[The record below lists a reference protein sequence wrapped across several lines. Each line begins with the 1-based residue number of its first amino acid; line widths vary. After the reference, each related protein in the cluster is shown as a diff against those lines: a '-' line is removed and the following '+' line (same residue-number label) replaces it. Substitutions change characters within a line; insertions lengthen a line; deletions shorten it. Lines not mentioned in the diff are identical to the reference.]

1 VLAPLAFLWALRVD
15 RERPGKPLARVAPL
29 LAITAAW
36 AVLHP
41 RLIGRLWGPYTQ
53 SIETETRPPL
63 PVIALKAVLAL
74 VSLDEMP
81 APESGLRQALL
92 RGLPGAIALAGI
104 VALGLWADR
113 QARPRG
119 ARRVAEDPG
128 RTTSSGIITFAI
140 GWGILGSIAVL
151 MPSINWHAYYGLF
164 GAFGVWLAIMYGLRH
179 RPAFA
184 VAIIA
189 VLTVLRPLRADTPS
203 WDWASEAYQ
212 RRAGYFLRTLRDD
225 LLRKHPDVP
234 AHSRFYFAEVP
245 RNIGWVAGDGP
256 ALRVWYRDST
266 LTGGYYSYYRPRR
279 PDQAPGPDY
288 FLRFDSSGT
297 WVEVAK
303 GEENVRTA
311 RARNRGWEQDH
322 RELALLLGGAGD
334 WNGAAEELVKLAD
347 ESPENF
353 EYPLNAAVCYEK
365 LGDSLVAA
373 RLYARAAALPALR
386 PRRRR
391 RPRVTSG
398 SCRRR
403 LQRRGRM
410 GKRIQFDDDARAALR
425 RGVEQLAGV
434 VRVTLGPRGRNVVI
448 EHGGGSPT
456 ITNDGLAIS
465 REIELADRFENMGAQ
480 LVKEVALK
488 TGEVAGDGTTTATVL
503 AHAIVTRGLQAI
515 AAGHGPMQIRRGIE
529 RAVAAVVESLRAQS
543 RPLAGRSDIARIATV
558 SAQGED
564 AVGELIAQAIDRVGR
579 HGVITVEEGRGLDT
593 TLEVVEGLRFDR
605 GYLSPYFVTEPDT
618 MEVTFENS
626 LILLAEQKFSAAH
639 DLLPALE
646 HAARAGRPLLVV
658 ADDVEGEAL
667 AMMVVNRL
675 RSTVQSVAVKAPA
688 SGDRRREQLD
698 DLAVLTG
705 ATLFTSELGRSIGKI
720 EPRDFGRAKR
730 VRVDREATTL
740 LEGGGRAPEIR
751 ARIARVG
758 RELEV
763 SDSDHEREWLR
774 ERLGKLSSGVA
785 VIRVGAPTAVA
796 LLERKARVEDALAAT
811 RAAVEEGVVPGG
823 GVGAA
828 ARAGIGARAR
838 RRRRRGGG
846 ARHRRRRAREPRA
859 PDRAERRLR
868 WRGGGGAHPARERQH
883 RLQRVELRIRG
894 PRRRRR
900 ARSHQGHARR
910 APERVQHR
918 RPGAHHRRDRGGQR
932 RGRGRG
938 PARGV
943 AARGSRVSPR
953 GVGARGDARRR
964 RRRFSA
970 ASRARSG
977 IISPSTEGRTRARR
991 PGPSAGPRPPSPPG
1005 GCHDPIA
1012 RTSRLGRRPIARAP
1026 RRCAAAPAAT
1036 LRPQRIRRHHADPGR
1051 RDRDRHPRRA
1061 RLGMRRSR
1069 PRRCSRRHG
1078 ADGPGARAQR
1088 DRRRGA

>member
-1 VLAPLAFLWALRVD
+1 MASGPRGTAWVLALLAAFLFVSYWQALSLVFISDDYAILDKTQHASFTQLWAPDRLLFNWYRPVSRELHYWALQRAFGVHELPFHLASFALWLAGMTLFFTFARRLAGARAAALATAAVAALASWAGPLFWVAGVQELWFFLFALLFLHAFARRRGAASALLLALALLSKEPAGVLAPLAFLWALRVD
-15 RERPGKPLARVAPL
+15 RERPGRALARVAPL

-373 RLYARAAALPALR
+373 RLYARAAALPGAS
-386 PRRRR
+386 PEAKAAAE
-391 RPRVTSG
+391 SH
-398 SCRRR
+398 
-403 LQRRGRM
+403 QR
-410 GKRIQFDDDARAALR
+410 F
-425 RGVEQLAGV
+425 
-434 VRVTLGPRGRNVVI
+434 
-448 EHGGGSPT
+448 
-456 ITNDGLAIS
+456 
-465 REIELADRFENMGAQ
+465 
-480 LVKEVALK
+480 
-488 TGEVAGDGTTTATVL
+488 
-503 AHAIVTRGLQAI
+503 LQA
-515 AAGHGPMQIRRGIE
+515 P
-529 RAVAAVVESLRAQS
+529 
-543 RPLAGRSDIARIATV
+543 
-558 SAQGED
+558 
-564 AVGELIAQAIDRVGR
+564 
-579 HGVITVEEGRGLDT
+579 
-593 TLEVVEGLRFDR
+593 
-605 GYLSPYFVTEPDT
+605 
-618 MEVTFENS
+618 
-626 LILLAEQKFSAAH
+626 
-639 DLLPALE
+639 
-646 HAARAGRPLLVV
+646 
-658 ADDVEGEAL
+658 
-667 AMMVVNRL
+667 
-675 RSTVQSVAVKAPA
+675 
-688 SGDRRREQLD
+688 
-698 DLAVLTG
+698 
-705 ATLFTSELGRSIGKI
+705 
-720 EPRDFGRAKR
+720 
-730 VRVDREATTL
+730 
-740 LEGGGRAPEIR
+740 APEKR
-751 ARIARVG
+751 KN
-758 RELEV
+758 
-763 SDSDHEREWLR
+763 
-774 ERLGKLSSGVA
+774 GKTHPV
-785 VIRVGAPTAVA
+785 
-796 LLERKARVEDALAAT
+796 
-811 RAAVEEGVVPGG
+811 
-823 GVGAA
+823 
-828 ARAGIGARAR
+828 R
-838 RRRRRGGG
+838 R
-846 ARHRRRRAREPRA
+846 
-859 PDRAERRLR
+859 
-868 WRGGGGAHPARERQH
+868 
-883 RLQRVELRIRG
+883 
-894 PRRRRR
+894 
-900 ARSHQGHARR
+900 
-910 APERVQHR
+910 
-918 RPGAHHRRDRGGQR
+918 
-932 RGRGRG
+932 
-938 PARGV
+938 
-943 AARGSRVSPR
+943 
-953 GVGARGDARRR
+953 
-964 RRRFSA
+964 
-970 ASRARSG
+970 
-977 IISPSTEGRTRARR
+977 
-991 PGPSAGPRPPSPPG
+991 
-1005 GCHDPIA
+1005 
-1012 RTSRLGRRPIARAP
+1012 
-1026 RRCAAAPAAT
+1026 
-1036 LRPQRIRRHHADPGR
+1036 
-1051 RDRDRHPRRA
+1051 
-1061 RLGMRRSR
+1061 
-1069 PRRCSRRHG
+1069 
-1078 ADGPGARAQR
+1078 
-1088 DRRRGA
+1088 